1 MAIGYTY
8 RYPHPAVAADC
19 VVFGIDAEGLA
30 RLLLIERR
38 NEPHKGR
45 WAFPGGFMNIDETAE
60 QAAHRELHEET
71 GLTGIALEQLRVY
84 SAVERDPRERVLSVA
99 FVGLTLCE
107 AHQPVA
113 ADDAARAQWQPLHS
127 LPPLAFDHADMLA
140 DAIAW
145 LRQRAALVRL
155 GLCSSPTDASA
166 LEQLLP
172 QL

>member
-1 MAIGYTY
+1 MAMSYTY

-19 VVFGIDAEGLA
+19 VVFGIDADGLA

-38 NEPHKGR
+38 NEPHRGR
-45 WAFPGGFMNIDETAE
+45 WAFPGGFMDIDESAE
-60 QAAHRELHEET
+60 QAALRELHEET

-84 SAVERDPRERVLSVA
+84 SAVGRDPRERVLSVA
-99 FVGLTLCE
+99 FVGLTRCE
-107 AHQPVA
+107 AHRPIA
-113 ADDAARAQWQPLHS
+113 ADDAARAQWQPLRA

-145 LRQRAALVRL
+145 LRQRAALMRL
-155 GLCSSPTDASA
+155 DLCTAPMDADA
-166 LEQLLP
+166 LQLLLA